1 MVRNGGPQL
10 KEPVARGSGQD
21 GASSVFGM
29 AKAFTNPGPLAFR
42 AQIVRNGEVSNSSAF
57 IHFPYDLR
65 ELFGVGNLVPVKATF
80 DGRVTYQGSLA
91 KMGGPKAVLVL
102 RKDIRSQLGKE
113 PGAWVEVSLELDDQ
127 PRTVDLADDIAKAVA
142 GAGVASAFEALS
154 YTHRKE
160 FVRWIEEA
168 KRPEARQ
175 RRIDQTC
182 QMVKAGETR

>member
-1 MVRNGGPQL
+1 LLG
-10 KEPVARGSGQD
+10 VAK
-21 GASSVFGM
+21 V
-29 AKAFTNPGPLAFR
+29 FTNPGPLTFR
-42 AQIVRNGEVSNSSAF
+42 AEIARNGDVTNSGAF
-57 IHFPYDLR
+57 IHFPYALR

-91 KMGGPKAVLVL
+91 KMGGPQAVLVL

-113 PGAWVEVSLELDDQ
+113 PGDWVDVSLELDDR
-127 PRTVDLADDIAKAVA
+127 PRTVELAEDVAKVLADTGTATD
-142 GAGVASAFEALS
+142 FEALA

-168 KRPEARQ
+168 KRQETRQ